1 MNVKAQ
7 TIVPLAHIIPDGD
20 LDGII
25 VRIFKANE
33 ELERLHKDMEA
44 ADAARYLLRDAKRM
58 AEAMKEIACDLDDL
72 QGNSYAVHMGALR
85 AEKEATA

>member
-1 MNVKAQ
+1 MAERMTVN
-7 TIVPLAHIIPDGD
+7 H
-20 LDGII
+20 
-25 VRIFKANE
+25 E
-33 ELERLHKDMEA
+33 ERVQFPPATPFFFKDMEA